1 MIKHLVIAIGKV
13 LKKMGFML
21 IPGATIA
28 TFIINIAIPS
38 AAGCSAAVGVIF
50 IPILMSAGIHPAM
63 GGSCRKI
70 RYLWEY
76 AESRPGT

>member
-1 MIKHLVIAIGKV
+1 
-13 LKKMGFML
+13 MGFML

-50 IPILMSAGIHPAM
+50 IPILMSAGIHPAWR
-63 GGSCRKI
+63 SCRKSGN
-70 RYLWEY
+70 LWEY